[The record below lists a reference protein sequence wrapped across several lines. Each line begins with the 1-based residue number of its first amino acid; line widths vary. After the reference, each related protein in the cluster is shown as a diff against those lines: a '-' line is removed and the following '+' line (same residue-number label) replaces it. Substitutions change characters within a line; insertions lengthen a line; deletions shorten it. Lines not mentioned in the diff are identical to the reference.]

1 MFRIV
6 ADMVTVWEEHRVV
19 PVRPSSAPHVED
31 RSGMTIR
38 FTARENHPD
47 KEAFKGNA

>member
-1 MFRIV
+1 MTRMV
-6 ADMVTVWEEHRVV
+6 AKVAMVWEEHRVV
-19 PVRPSSAPHVED
+19 PVRPSSAPHAED